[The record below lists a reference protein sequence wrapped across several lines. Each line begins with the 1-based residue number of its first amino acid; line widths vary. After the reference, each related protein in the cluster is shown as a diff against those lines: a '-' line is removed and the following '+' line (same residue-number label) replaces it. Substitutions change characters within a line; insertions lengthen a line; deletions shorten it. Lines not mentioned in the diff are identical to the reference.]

1 MRNYYK
7 QSLFL
12 FFAVFTTNVVF
23 SQVGIGN
30 TNPKATLDVTAKY
43 PTGTLFPNV
52 IDGLTVPTLTLERVQ
67 SMSTTPANIL
77 TSTMI
82 YVDNVT
88 GTPAGVTAN
97 ITSVGLYY
105 WDGTNWQT
113 VKTSKGASTTTNVLL
128 PAYALS
134 TTNATNIGSSGF
146 IGGAGWTPAT
156 VIQRRFI
163 ASAADGVYYSSGTSA
178 TNLTSISLNGWLTN
192 TSANSNATI
201 HIVKYSV
208 GIGSVAYTSTIGGT
222 SLGSQTLA
230 VANGNMSHFNI
241 NIGATTLAAG
251 DILVC
256 VIVNNSGGNRTY
268 EFSGQLVTTQ

>member
-7 QSLFL
+7 QYLLL
-12 FFAVFTTNVVF
+12 FFALCTANLVF

-97 ITSVGLYY
+97 ITSVGPYY
-105 WDGTNWQT
+105 WDGAAWQ
-113 VKTSKGASTTTNVLL
+113 SIKGKNTTT
-128 PAYALS
+128 
-134 TTNATNIGSSGF
+134 IGQYVGGF
-146 IGGAGWTPAT
+146 SFASGAGTNMSEFGYLAAWTPAT
-156 VIQRRFI
+156 AMTRSYFTGLMDTGLYH
-163 ASAADGVYYSSGTSA
+163 AAAA
-178 TNLTSISLNGWLTN
+178 TTLTNIVLNGWVSN
-192 TSANSNATI
+192 GSGSNANVTAY
-201 HIVKYSV
+201 IVKYSLGTV
-208 GIGSVAYTSTIGGT
+208 ATAYTGTVTATTI
-222 SLGSQTLA
+222 GSQTYV
-230 VANGNMSHFNI
+230 VASGNMTPVNVSVASAN
-241 NIGATTLAAG
+241 LAAG
-251 DILVC
+251 DVVVC
-256 VIVNNSGGNRTY
+256 FLVNNSGGARTLL
-268 EFSGQLVTTQ
+268 FGGQLQFNN